1 MLHNFGPRTVKP
13 VETEERDPATM
24 AKPKILNSAWIYF
37 VAAALLIVGAVASQ
51 FEINLPRERPTGTV
65 EDFLRLG
72 EREDLNVLFIVI
84 DTLRADRM
92 DAYGAERKTS
102 PNMTELASTG
112 ILFNAVESQSSWTKA
127 SMASMWQG
135 IYPERTGIQRYMK
148 SMTDDAQM
156 PAEIMQ
162 DGGFVTGGI
171 WRNGWV
177 AANFGFNQGFDLY
190 VRPRPVTRRGMQGGN
205 PSAHGLSGT
214 DYDATEGAFGFL
226 DSYKNDRWFLY
237 LHYMDVHQY
246 LYADTSPVYGTNLL
260 DFYDASIH
268 WVDRNIAFL
277 MGALQDQN
285 LADKTMVVIMS
296 DHGEGFWEHGQEGHA
311 RTLFKEVQHVPLII
325 IPPFKIPGGVVVNE
339 QVANVDIWPTILDIL
354 DLPPLERAEGKSLLP
369 LIAAQGSTPPP
380 ADKLAALTDR
390 AVFSQLD
397 LSWGKV
403 DAPSDSITAI
413 VKGDHRAIVRQT
425 QEAQQWLFDRSS
437 DPMELKNVVDEQP
450 EVYADLRSE
459 IQAFLDYEPENA
471 VETREIELDDMAL
484 HQLRALGYVVE
495 PRTKARPAA
504 KE

>member
-1 MLHNFGPRTVKP
+1 
-13 VETEERDPATM
+13 
-24 AKPKILNSAWIYF
+24 
-37 VAAALLIVGAVASQ
+37 
-51 FEINLPRERPTGTV
+51 
-65 EDFLRLG
+65 
-72 EREDLNVLFIVI
+72 
-84 DTLRADRM
+84 
-92 DAYGAERKTS
+92 
-102 PNMTELASTG
+102 
-112 ILFNAVESQSSWTKA
+112 
-127 SMASMWQG
+127 
-135 IYPERTGIQRYMK
+135 
-148 SMTDDAQM
+148 
-156 PAEIMQ
+156 
-162 DGGFVTGGI
+162 
-171 WRNGWV
+171 
-177 AANFGFNQGFDLY
+177 
-190 VRPRPVTRRGMQGGN
+190 MQGGN

-268 WVDRNIAFL
+268 WVDRNIAFM

-380 ADKLAALTDR
+380 ADKLAELTDR

-437 DPMELKNVVDEQP
+437 DPMELKNVVAEQP

>member
-1 MLHNFGPRTVKP
+1 
-13 VETEERDPATM
+13 
-24 AKPKILNSAWIYF
+24 
-37 VAAALLIVGAVASQ
+37 
-51 FEINLPRERPTGTV
+51 
-65 EDFLRLG
+65 
-72 EREDLNVLFIVI
+72 
-84 DTLRADRM
+84 
-92 DAYGAERKTS
+92 
-102 PNMTELASTG
+102 
-112 ILFNAVESQSSWTKA
+112 
-127 SMASMWQG
+127 
-135 IYPERTGIQRYMK
+135 
-148 SMTDDAQM
+148 
-156 PAEIMQ
+156 
-162 DGGFVTGGI
+162 
-171 WRNGWV
+171 
-177 AANFGFNQGFDLY
+177 
-190 VRPRPVTRRGMQGGN
+190 
-205 PSAHGLSGT
+205 
-214 DYDATEGAFGFL
+214 
-226 DSYKNDRWFLY
+226 
-237 LHYMDVHQY
+237 
-246 LYADTSPVYGTNLL
+246 
-260 DFYDASIH
+260 
-268 WVDRNIAFL
+268 WVDRNIAFM
-277 MGALQDQN
+277 MGALRDQD

-369 LIAAQGSTPPP
+369 LIAAQGSTPPS
-380 ADKLAALTDR
+380 ADKLAELTDR

-403 DAPSDSITAI
+403 DDPSDSITAI

-425 QEAQQWLFDRSS
+425 QETQQWLFDRSS